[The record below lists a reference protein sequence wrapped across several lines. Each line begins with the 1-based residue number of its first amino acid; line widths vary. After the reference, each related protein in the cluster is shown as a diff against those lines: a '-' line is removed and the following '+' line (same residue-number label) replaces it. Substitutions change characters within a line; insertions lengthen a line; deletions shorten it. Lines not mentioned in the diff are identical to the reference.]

1 MATVEFPDFCTV
13 NGSNATCPIDE
24 DVRSVPLRLTPVP
37 GVAPGT
43 RGRISPDID
52 ESDNAGAFFLT
63 NVENAF
69 DVAATGGSA
78 SGVVG
83 QTVQVSF
90 GLVNRA
96 VGTVDSRYDGVFPGI
111 AFSVP
116 DGTEAVGVDEFCG
129 IPVYGPDGTIFD
141 VQTGKPGG
149 RFYLCGAA
157 GFLARGDTDRFTFRL
172 RITQATTTA
181 GEASLSD
188 NSRQYP
194 AWSDDVHG
202 NDDAPVTVT
211 VVAGG
216 GDGGGGG
223 PAMAGRC
230 RSPVSRPAPWPP
242 QAGALLLTGLA
253 LVLLSRRRRVTVHSE
268 YRVDAWRCRSGTER
282 PRKRVRPAECRSRLA
297 PTRAHPVWPGRVRC
311 RRPAARRPL
320 RR

>member
-1 MATVEFPDFCTV
+1 M
-13 NGSNATCPIDE
+13 
-24 DVRSVPLRLTPVP
+24 RLPV
-37 GVAPGT
+37 
-43 RGRISPDID
+43 PDID

-181 GEASLSD
+181 GEVSLSD

-216 GDGGGGG
+216 GDGGGG
-223 PAMAGRC
+223 AGDGG
-230 RSPVSRPAPWPP
+230 SLPVTGVATG
-242 QAGALLLTGLA
+242 ALAAAGGALLLTGLA

-268 YRVDAWRCRSGTER
+268 
-282 PRKRVRPAECRSRLA
+282 
-297 PTRAHPVWPGRVRC
+297 
-311 RRPAARRPL
+311 
-320 RR
+320 